1 MGFQLVKNQLKL
13 GLIFGTKMG
22 TGLFFFKE
30 TMCRI
35 ELPSSIYL
43 CAKWEPELENKSL
56 KIKVLRIKN
65 RTRGS
70 STVNRWFQFGLP
82 RTLNQNQ
89 V

>member
-22 TGLFFFKE
+22 TGLFFYKE

-56 KIKVLRIKN
+56 KNKGFENKE
-65 RTRGS
+65 
-70 STVNRWFQFGLP
+70 
-82 RTLNQNQ
+82 
-89 V
+89 